1 MNTLVDSS
9 GQSNCREARR
19 PVWAWAVPTS
29 DTALNNRLEVNP
41 EAINPLK
48 KHDPDIAK
56 MIPAVFSIGG
66 EVFAVPDDC
75 STQCRKNAVQNGL
88 LWIRKHRSRRPESQS

>member
-19 PVWAWAVPTS
+19 PVWAWAVPIS
-29 DTALNNRLEVNP
+29 DTALNNTALNNRLEVNP
-41 EAINPLK
+41 ELINPLK

-56 MIPAVFSIGG
+56 MIPAVFSIEG

-75 STQCRKNAVQNGL
+75 STRWQKTL
-88 LWIRKHRSRRPESQS
+88 SRTVFSGSGNTVPDD